1 MSKKPLNS
9 VDLALSAVELIKS
22 AALVFGVLI
31 LEWARAK
38 QRQAEKAQ
46 AVAEAN
52 EKTTKELA
60 RVDAVSSKKLARD
73 IIAEH
78 LARSRA
84 NREK

>member
-1 MSKKPLNS
+1 MPKKPVNS

-31 LEWARAK
+31 LEWARTK
-38 QRQAEKAQ
+38 QRQAEKRQ
-46 AVAEAN
+46 AVAESN
-52 EKTTKELA
+52 EKTAKEIA
-60 RVDAVSSKKLARD
+60 HVDAVSSKKLARD

-78 LARSRA
+78 LANSRK